1 MNARTM
7 GSPLRA
13 AALPVLILI
22 AAACGTSTEV
32 SPGPT
37 GAATPPATAGTPTGS
52 APSPSGSASEEPG
65 ASPPPLF
72 VDLITST
79 VAKVR
84 LEVDDRT
91 GTLTGATTGSPGD
104 GASVAPD
111 APTAVNVDPSTIRV
125 TWSAGPCDSDPA
137 IFIDADRL
145 LLVQPPCPDPSDS
158 IALDRIVDL
167 HFSKPTDSRT
177 FDLRIQEGRDTAA

>member
-22 AAACGTSTEV
+22 AAACGASTEV

-52 APSPSGSASEEPG
+52 APSPSGGASEEPG
-65 ASPPPLF
+65 ASPPLF

>member
-1 MNARTM
+1 MNAHSIA
-7 GSPLRA
+7 SPLRA
-13 AALPVLILI
+13 ATLLLLTLI
-22 AAACGTSTEV
+22 ATACGTST
-32 SPGPT
+32 SPSAVPSAVPSVPT
-37 GAATPPATAGTPTGS
+37 A
-52 APSPSGSASEEPG
+52 APSANGSLEPG
-65 ASPPPLF
+65 TSPPPLF
-72 VDLITST
+72 VDLINATA
-79 VAKVR
+79 AKVR

-125 TWSAGPCDSDPA
+125 TWSAGPCDSEPA
-137 IFIDADRL
+137 IFIYADRL

-167 HFSKPTDSRT
+167 QFSKPTDSST
-177 FDLRIQEGRDTAA
+177 LDLVIQEGRDTAA